1 MTRPVLAESE
11 YRFMDLIWDHE
22 PISSTQLVSLCN
34 EAFGWKKSTTYTE
47 IKRLSQKGYL
57 KNEDAVVRA
66 TVSRE
71 EVQAQ
76 ASELFVEQTF
86 GGSLPCFLAAFLG
99 SKPISR
105 KEAAELR
112 ELIDQCEEE

>member
-1 MTRPVLAESE
+1 MIRPILAESE

-22 PISSTQLVSLCN
+22 PISSTQLVKRC
-34 EAFGWKKSTTYTE
+34 EERFGWKKSTTYTE

-57 KNEDAVVRA
+57 QNQDAVVTS

-71 EVQAQ
+71 EVQAH
-76 ASELFVEQTF
+76 ASERFVAQTF

-99 SKPISR
+99 NKPLSPT
-105 KEAAELR
+105 EAKELR
-112 ELIDQCEEE
+112 DLIDQCQEE